1 MNLPPPPVPNCV
13 RHPDRST
20 GRSCTRCGRPACAD
34 CLVQAD
40 VGSKCLDCVR
50 RDRPSTRTRVTYWNA
65 AQPLLVTKT
74 LIAINAVVFVFTN
87 VGGINLGGGGELSEN
102 TIKLGLYKGF
112 LYNDEWYRLVTAG
125 FVHFGLFH
133 IGMNMFLLWQLG
145 SLLEREIGRVPYALA
160 YVASLI
166 AGSTGALIASPWAL
180 SGGASGAVFG
190 LMGLAVVGMRQ
201 RGINPFQTG
210 LGMTLLINL
219 LITVTIPGISIG
231 GHIGGL
237 VGGAA
242 CGAVLIPPR
251 GRTYAAWVNYATPIA
266 VALAAFAIAR
276 ATL

>member
-1 MNLPPPPVPNCV
+1 MNLPPPPIPNCV
-13 RHPDRST
+13 RHPDRPT

-40 VGSKCLDCVR
+40 VGSKCLDCLR
-50 RDRPSTRTRVTYWNA
+50 RDRPSVRTRVTYWNA
-65 AQPLLVTKT
+65 AQPLLVTRA
-74 LIAINAVVFVFTN
+74 LIAINVVVFVFTN
-87 VGGINLGGGGELSEN
+87 VGGINLGGGGALSEN
-102 TIKLGLYKGF
+102 TISLGLYKGF

-145 SLLEREIGRVPYALA
+145 SLLEAELGRVPYALA
-160 YVASLI
+160 YMASLI
-166 AGSTGALIASPWAL
+166 AGSTGALVASPWAL

-242 CGAVLIPPR
+242 CGAVLVPR
-251 GRTYAAWVNYATPIA
+251 HGRGVGPWMKYAAPITIA
-266 VALAAFAIAR
+266 VVAFAIAR
-276 ATL
+276 ASL

>member
-1 MNLPPPPVPNCV
+1 MNLPPPPIPNCV
-13 RHPDRST
+13 RHPDRPT

-50 RDRPSTRTRVTYWNA
+50 RDRPSTRTRATYWNA
-65 AQPLLVTKT
+65 TQPLLVTKA

-87 VGGINLGGGGELSEN
+87 VGGVNLGGGGELSEN
-102 TIKLGLYKGF
+102 TINLGLYKGF

-145 SLLEREIGRVPYALA
+145 SLLEREIGRVRYALA
-160 YVASLI
+160 YMASLI

-251 GRTYAAWVNYATPIA
+251 GRTYAPWVNFATPVA
-266 VALAAFAIAR
+266 VAVVAFAIAR

>member
-1 MNLPPPPVPNCV
+1 MNLPPPPVPNCT
-13 RHPDRST
+13 RHPDRPT
-20 GRSCTRCGRPACAD
+20 GRSCTRCGRPACGD

-50 RDRPSTRTRVTYWNA
+50 RDRQSVRTRATYWNA
-65 AQPLLVTKT
+65 AQPLLVTRA
-74 LIAINAVVFVFTN
+74 LIAINVLVFIYTN
-87 VGGINLGGGGELSEN
+87 VGGVNLGGGGELSEN
-102 TIKLGLYKGF
+102 TINLGLYKGF

-145 SLLEREIGRVPYALA
+145 SMLERELGRVPYALT
-160 YVASLI
+160 YMASLV
-166 AGSTGALIASPWAL
+166 AGSTGALLASPWAL

-251 GRTYAAWVNYATPIA
+251 GKTYAAWVKYAAPIA
-266 VALAAFAIAR
+266 VAIVAFAIAR

>member
-13 RHPDRST
+13 RHPDRPT
-20 GRSCTRCGRPACAD
+20 GRNCTRCGRPACGD
-34 CLVQAD
+34 CLIQVD
-40 VGSKCLDCVR
+40 IGSKCLDCAR
-50 RDRPSTRTRVTYWNA
+50 RDRPSARTRVTYWNA
-65 AQPLLVTKT
+65 AQPLLVTKV
-74 LIAINAVVFVFTN
+74 LIAINAIMFVFTN

-102 TIKLGLYKGF
+102 TINLGLYKGF

-160 YVASLI
+160 YMASLV

-237 VGGAA
+237 IGGAA

-251 GRTYAAWVNYATPIA
+251 GRTFAAWVNYATPTA
-266 VALAAFAIAR
+266 VAVAAFAIAR

>member
-13 RHPDRST
+13 RHPDRPT
-20 GRSCTRCGRPACAD
+20 GRSCTRCGRPACGD
-34 CLVQAD
+34 CLIQAD

-50 RDRPSTRTRVTYWNA
+50 RDRPSARTRVTYWNA
-65 AQPLLVTKT
+65 AQPLLVTKV
-74 LIAINAVVFVFTN
+74 LIAINAIVFVFTN

-102 TIKLGLYKGF
+102 TINLGLYKGF

-160 YVASLI
+160 YMASLV

-237 VGGAA
+237 IGGAA

-251 GRTYAAWVNYATPIA
+251 GRTYATWVNYAAPIA
-266 VALAAFAIAR
+266 VAIAAFAIAR

>member
-1 MNLPPPPVPNCV
+1 MNLPPPPIPNCV
-13 RHPDRST
+13 RHPDRPT

-40 VGSKCLDCVR
+40 VGSKCLDCLR
-50 RDRPSTRTRVTYWNA
+50 RDRPSVRTRVTYWNA
-65 AQPLLVTKT
+65 AQPLLVTRA
-74 LIAINAVVFVFTN
+74 LIAINVVVFVFTN
-87 VGGINLGGGGELSEN
+87 VGGINLGGGGALSEN
-102 TIKLGLYKGF
+102 TISLGLYKGF

-145 SLLEREIGRVPYALA
+145 SLLEAELGRVPYALA
-160 YVASLI
+160 YMASLI
-166 AGSTGALIASPWAL
+166 AGSTGALVASPWAL

-242 CGAVLIPPR
+242 CGAVLVPR
-251 GRTYAAWVNYATPIA
+251 HGRGVGPWMKYAAPLTIA
-266 VALAAFAIAR
+266 VVAFAIAR
-276 ATL
+276 ASL

>member
-1 MNLPPPPVPNCV
+1 
-13 RHPDRST
+13 
-20 GRSCTRCGRPACAD
+20 
-34 CLVQAD
+34 
-40 VGSKCLDCVR
+40 VR
-50 RDRPSTRTRVTYWNA
+50 RDRPSARTRVTYLNA
-65 AQPLLVTKT
+65 AQPLLVTKV
-74 LIAINAVVFVFTN
+74 LIAINAIVFVFTN

-102 TIKLGLYKGF
+102 TINLGLYKGF

-145 SLLEREIGRVPYALA
+145 SLLEREIGRLPYALA
-160 YVASLI
+160 YMASLV
-166 AGSTGALIASPWAL
+166 AGSAGALIASPWAL

-237 VGGAA
+237 IGGAA

-251 GRTYAAWVNYATPIA
+251 GRTHATWVNHATPLA
-266 VALAAFAIAR
+266 VAVAAFAIAR

>member
-1 MNLPPPPVPNCV
+1 MNLPPPPIPNCV
-13 RHPDRST
+13 RHPDRPT

-50 RDRPSTRTRVTYWNA
+50 RDRPSTRTRATYWNA
-65 AQPLLVTKT
+65 AQPLLVTKA

-87 VGGINLGGGGELSEN
+87 VGGVNLGGGGELSEN
-102 TIKLGLYKGF
+102 TINLGLYKGF

-145 SLLEREIGRVPYALA
+145 SLLEREIGRVRYALA
-160 YVASLI
+160 YMASLI

-251 GRTYAAWVNYATPIA
+251 GRTYAPWVNFATPVA
-266 VALAAFAIAR
+266 VAVVAFAIAR

>member
-1 MNLPPPPVPNCV
+1 MTFPPPPLPFCT
-13 RHPDRST
+13 RHPDRPT
-20 GRSCTRCGRPACAD
+20 GRSCTRCGRPACGD

-40 VGSKCLDCVR
+40 VGSKCLDCIR
-50 RDRPSTRTRVTYWNA
+50 RDRPSARSRATMWNS
-65 AQPLLVTKT
+65 AQPLLVTKVI
-74 LIAINAVVFVFTN
+74 IAINTLVFIYTN
-87 VGGINLGGGGELSEN
+87 VGGINLGGGGELSNN
-102 TIKLGLYKGF
+102 TIRLGLYKGF
-112 LYNDEWYRLVTAG
+112 LYNDEWYRLVTSG

-133 IGMNMFLLWQLG
+133 IGMNMFILWQLG
-145 SLLEREIGRVPYALA
+145 SMLEREIGRTSFALA
-160 YVASLI
+160 YMASLL

-190 LMGLAVVGMRQ
+190 LMGLAAVGMRQ

-237 VGGAA
+237 IGGAA
-242 CGAVLIPPR
+242 CGVVLVPPR
-251 GRTYAAWVNYATPIA
+251 GRNFAPWMRIAAPVA
-266 VALAAFAIAR
+266 VGLASFAIAY

>member
-1 MNLPPPPVPNCV
+1 
-13 RHPDRST
+13 
-20 GRSCTRCGRPACAD
+20 
-34 CLVQAD
+34 
-40 VGSKCLDCVR
+40 
-50 RDRPSTRTRVTYWNA
+50 
-65 AQPLLVTKT
+65 
-74 LIAINAVVFVFTN
+74 
-87 VGGINLGGGGELSEN
+87 
-102 TIKLGLYKGF
+102 
-112 LYNDEWYRLVTAG
+112 
-125 FVHFGLFH
+125 
-133 IGMNMFLLWQLG
+133 MNMFLLWQLG
-145 SLLEREIGRVPYALA
+145 SLLEREIGRAPYALA
-160 YVASLI
+160 YMASLV

-237 VGGAA
+237 IGGAA

-266 VALAAFAIAR
+266 VAIAAFAIAR

>member
-1 MNLPPPPVPNCV
+1 
-13 RHPDRST
+13 
-20 GRSCTRCGRPACAD
+20 
-34 CLVQAD
+34 VQAD

-50 RDRPSTRTRVTYWNA
+50 RDRPSVRTRATYWNA
-65 AQPLLVTKT
+65 SQPLLVTK
-74 LIAINAVVFVFTN
+74 LIIAINAVAFFFTN
-87 VGGINLGGGGELSEN
+87 MDGVNLGGGGELSNN
-102 TIKLGLYKGF
+102 TIRLGLYKGF
-112 LYNDEWYRLVTAG
+112 LYNDEWYRLVTSG

-145 SLLEREIGRVPYALA
+145 SLLEREIGRVPFALA
-160 YVASLI
+160 YMASLL

-190 LMGLAVVGMRQ
+190 LMGLATVGMRQ

-219 LITVTIPGISIG
+219 VITITIPGISIG

-242 CGAVLIPPR
+242 CGVVLIPPR
-251 GRTYAAWVNYATPIA
+251 GRSYARWVGYAAPI
-266 VALAAFAIAR
+266 VVGLAAFLIAYS
-276 ATL
+276 TL

>member
-1 MNLPPPPVPNCV
+1 
-13 RHPDRST
+13 
-20 GRSCTRCGRPACAD
+20 
-34 CLVQAD
+34 
-40 VGSKCLDCVR
+40 VR
-50 RDRPSTRTRVTYWNA
+50 RDRPSVRTRATYWNA
-65 AQPLLVTKT
+65 AEPLLVTRA
-74 LIAINAVVFVFTN
+74 LIAINVLVFIYTN
-87 VGGINLGGGGELSEN
+87 VGGVNLGGGGELSEN
-102 TIKLGLYKGF
+102 TINLGLYKGF

-145 SLLEREIGRVPYALA
+145 SMLERELGRVPYALT
-160 YVASLI
+160 YMASLV
-166 AGSTGALIASPWAL
+166 AGSTGALLASPWAL

-242 CGAVLIPPR
+242 CGAVLIPPH
-251 GRTYAAWVNYATPIA
+251 GKTYAAWVKYAAPIA
-266 VALAAFAIAR
+266 VAIVAFAIAR